1 MPSAPGNHV
10 QPTGHRAQ
18 LYIPRKSQS
27 ESVLAHAL
35 GLLPSPHPDQQLFVA
50 GGAPAESERAA
61 GRRIDLPPSVFP
73 EKWKETFA
81 KVAGALTN

>member
-1 MPSAPGNHV
+1 MSSAPGNHI
-10 QPTGHRAQ
+10 QPTGHQAQ
-18 LYIPRKSQS
+18 LYIPRESQS

-35 GLLPSPHPDQQLFVA
+35 GLLPSLRPDQQLFVA

-61 GRRIDLPPSVFP
+61 GRWIDLPPSVFP
-73 EKWKETFA
+73 EKWKGTFA

>member
-1 MPSAPGNHV
+1 MPPAPGNHV
-10 QPTGHRAQ
+10 QPTGHQAQ

-35 GLLPSPHPDQQLFVA
+35 GLLPSPRPDLQLFVA

-61 GRRIDLPPSVFP
+61 GQRIDLPPSVFP
-73 EKWKETFA
+73 EKWKGTFA